1 MIAVVISYLA
11 LHFAITAGL
20 HLRDQARYE
29 DAPAQA
35 AAFVYAANRYAQGD
49 SSALDELPEIK
60 QWFEDSPRDTTSRYS
75 INSATAASS
84 ATAYFTENLA
94 EDIAEDQAVLD
105 QSVSESGAAALKWAA
120 AAAVFLLAVWALR
133 RRRRAGA
140 AEIVEVVSRFV
151 PPRPW
156 WRRPVFLVLSG
167 LGSAL
172 LLAGFVAGVMV
183 FRIREIPWSAR
194 GFLLLGCV
202 VALTASVLI
211 LRQSRPRSARGAV
224 QTLLADGRKP
234 VLYLRSFA
242 DDVTAATIDALP
254 GGIQNALV
262 SIHSREEQLAASLN
276 AIGPVIAVGKPKEPL
291 PHLGAARFYLPYDDW
306 RPGVLR
312 LMELSQLIVL
322 RLGPGEGLWWEVE
335 QARTTQP
342 ANKLVLLVP
351 GHREGLTERLDEYL
365 PTPSK
370 LDKISSGD
378 SWTSAVVTFDPQWT
392 PQVYEV
398 GPHPGVKT
406 PPGIPAHHVARAM
419 QAALAKVRPHKKSM
433 VMRVNLGMLKTLGKG
448 LLLIPAL
455 ALFARFL
462 QLIGLW

>member
-1 MIAVVISYLA
+1 VIAVIVTYVA
-11 LHFAITAGL
+11 LHFAVTAGL
-20 HLRDQARYE
+20 HLRDRARYE
-29 DAPAQA
+29 DAPAKA
-35 AAFVYAANRYAQGD
+35 AAFVSAVNRSAQGD
-49 SSALDELPEIK
+49 VAARDEIREIE
-60 QWFEDSPRDTTSRYS
+60 QWFADSPRGTTTKYS
-75 INSATAASS
+75 VELSAEYTDITS
-84 ATAYFTENLA
+84 FA

-105 QSVSESGAAALKWAA
+105 RSVRESGSAAWKWAA
-120 AAAVFLLAVWALR
+120 AAAVFLLVTWALR
-133 RRRRAGA
+133 RRRRDGT

-156 WRRPVFLVLSG
+156 WRRPVFLVISG
-167 LGSAL
+167 LGTVL

-194 GFLLLGCV
+194 GFILLGCV
-202 VALTASVLI
+202 VSLTASVLI
-211 LRQSRPRSARGAV
+211 LRRSRPRSARDAV
-224 QTLLADGRKP
+224 QTLRADGRKP

-242 DDVTAATIDALP
+242 DDVTAANVDAIP

-262 SIHSREEQLAASLN
+262 SIHTREEQLAGSLN
-276 AIGPVIAVGKPKEPL
+276 AIGPVVAVGKPKEPL

-306 RPGVLR
+306 RPAVLR
-312 LMELSQLIVL
+312 LMELSQLIVV

-342 ANKLVLLVP
+342 ADKLVLLVP
-351 GHREGLTERLDEYL
+351 GHREGLAERLDEFL

-406 PPGIPAHHVARAM
+406 PPSTPAQHVARAM
-419 QAALAKVRPHKKSM
+419 QAALAKVRPYQKSM
-433 VMRVNLGMLKTLGKG
+433 VVRTNLGMLKTLGKG
-448 LLLIPAL
+448 LLLIPLL
-455 ALFARFL
+455 ALLARFL
-462 QLIGLW
+462 QPLGLV

>member
-1 MIAVVISYLA
+1 VIAAVLTYVA
-11 LHFAITAGL
+11 LHFVVTAGL
-20 HLRDQARYE
+20 ARWDRARYE
-29 DAPAQA
+29 EAPARA
-35 AAFVYAANRYAQGD
+35 AAFISVANRYAQGD
-49 SSALDELPEIK
+49 SASLAELPAIR
-60 QWFEDSPRDTTSRYS
+60 QWFEDSPRDTTTRYS
-75 INSATAASS
+75 IESATAAGS
-84 ATAYFTENLA
+84 ADAYFADNLA

-105 QSVSESGAAALKWAA
+105 RSVGESGPAALNWAA
-120 AAAVFLLAVWALR
+120 GAAVFLLVAWVLR
-133 RRRRAGA
+133 RRRRDSA

-172 LLAGFVAGVMV
+172 LLTGFVAGVMV
-183 FRIREIPWSAR
+183 FRIRDIPWSAR
-194 GFLLLGCV
+194 GFILLGCV
-202 VALTASVLI
+202 VTLIAGVLI
-211 LRQSRPRSARGAV
+211 LRPSRPRSARSAV
-224 QTLLADGRKP
+224 QTLRADGRKP

-242 DDVTAATIDALP
+242 DDRTASKVDAVP

-262 SIHSREEQLAASLN
+262 SIHTREEQLADSLN
-276 AIGPVIAVGKPKEPL
+276 AIGPVVAVGKPKEPL

-306 RPGVLR
+306 RPAVLR

-342 ANKLVLLVP
+342 ADKLVLLIP
-351 GHREGLTERLDEYL
+351 GDRDGLAERLDEFL

-406 PPGIPAHHVARAM
+406 PPSTPAQHVARAM
-419 QAALAKVRPHKKSM
+419 QGALAKVRPYEKSM
-433 VMRVNLGMLKTLGKG
+433 VVRTNLSMLKTLGKG
-448 LLLIPAL
+448 LLLIPVL

-462 QLIGLW
+462 QPLGLV